1 MDNRAFIDKLY
12 FGMKT
17 ISNFHQNNK
26 GNNNNE
32 NNRKFVYQR
41 LPQDSF
47 MKTHT
52 KFRPKELK
60 IIEQND
66 SKEIASFRKPNLQ
79 GNHLGKVI
87 MQNWNTKKSIP
98 KNIGNCLNLPVIIN
112 IQKAEKIY
120 SKTHVSEKEEKK
132 KRKRKIKNQ
141 QNLFYLQIMIFIRKK
156 IFLININLQK
166 GVVKVE
172 KKIC

>member
-17 ISNFHQNNK
+17 ISNFHQNN
-26 GNNNNE
+26 NNE
-32 NNRKFVYQR
+32 NIRKFVYQS

-47 MKTHT
+47 MKTHI
-52 KFRPKELK
+52 KFLPKELK

-87 MQNWNTKKSIP
+87 MQNWNTKKNIP
-98 KNIGNCLNLPVIIN
+98 KDIGNCLNLPVIID
-112 IQKAEKIY
+112 IKKADKIY
-120 SKTHVSEKEEKK
+120 SKTYFLQKEEKK
-132 KRKRKIKNQ
+132 KKKIKIKNQ
-141 QNLFYLQIMIFIRKK
+141 QNLFYLQIMIFIQKK

-166 GVVKVE
+166 EVVKAE

>member
-112 IQKAEKIY
+112 IQKADKIY

-132 KRKRKIKNQ
+132 KR
-141 QNLFYLQIMIFIRKK
+141 
-156 IFLININLQK
+156 
-166 GVVKVE
+166 E
-172 KKIC
+172 KEK